1 MRFEL
6 RMPSPDSVAAGQTA
20 VFRFPIGNRFH
31 ELQLAYSGL
40 TLAQMEE
47 IRIYANGK
55 VFQTFSGADRDSFNQ
70 FDQLSASSGI
80 LKIPFDRQDLKTLAA
95 EEETAVDTG
104 SLNAAK
110 AAALG
115 LKIANLERVTSFYM
129 EIDIAPGASAPA
141 LSMNATVSETLG
153 LGIGTV
159 LHIKRDTRS
168 IGGAGEAD
176 ISDLAYGKST
186 SAYLNR
192 VWFKPSAGQLDK
204 IRVERNT
211 TVLHERTKELNEFLQ
226 GDGVRVPQAG
236 YQVIDRTERGV
247 GGDPIPL
254 VGATDFRYIVKAS
267 SAMTL
272 TIYSENMGKLGD

>member
-6 RMPSPDSVAAGQTA
+6 RMPSPDSVASGQTA

-31 ELQLAYSGL
+31 ELQLAYSGI

-55 VFQTFSGADRDSFNQ
+55 SFQTFSGADRDKFNQ

-80 LKIPFDRQDLKTLAA
+80 LKIPFDRQGLKTLAA
-95 EEETAVDTG
+95 EEETAIDTG
-104 SLNAAK
+104 AINQAK
-110 AAALG
+110 VAALNI
-115 LKIANLERVTSFYM
+115 KNPERITSFYM
-129 EIDIAPGASAPA
+129 EIDIAAGAAAPA
-141 LSMNATVSETLG
+141 LSMNATVSESLG
-153 LGIGTV
+153 LGVGTV

-186 SAYLNR
+186 SAFLNR
-192 VWFKPSAGQLDK
+192 TWFKPSAGQLDK
-204 IRVERNT
+204 IRIERNT

-236 YQVIDRTERGV
+236 YQVIDRTERGI
-247 GGDPIPL
+247 GGDPIAL
-254 VGATDFRYIVKAS
+254 VGSSDFRYIVKAS
-267 SAMTL
+267 AAMTL
-272 TIYSENMGKLGD
+272 TIYSENLGRLGD